1 METADVIK
9 VADTML
15 LIAKENNGVII
26 PVGRES
32 MIKHAAVEAKG
43 NIVAIAGDLLASEG
57 MAKYLNEFGD
67 MRATAL
73 GIQTAGQLEQYL
85 AAEAEAEG
93 IELEASKAT
102 ARSATIME
110 AQLVQAKADAQRS
123 HNAMVVSLIAAAI
136 AALMAVLTWLF
147 PRH

>member
-15 LIAKENNGVII
+15 QIAKENDGLII
-26 PVGRES
+26 PKGQLGR
-32 MIKHAAVEAKG
+32 IKHDEFEAEG
-43 NIVAIAGDLLASEG
+43 NIVDIAGSLLVSEG
-57 MAKYLNEFGD
+57 MGTYLNEFGD
-67 MRATAL
+67 MRVTAL
-73 GIQTAGQLEQYL
+73 GIQTAGQLQQFLTEQ
-85 AAEAEAEG
+85 AEAEG

-102 ARSATIME
+102 VRSATLME

-123 HNAMVVSLIAAAI
+123 HNAMVVSIIAACI
-136 AALMAVLTWLF
+136 AALAAVLTWLF